1 MRWLSRF
8 HHLKAY
14 IKPTWSL
21 HGAYML
27 LGVYRV
33 EAILEQRICKFN
45 ASYQKRNSLEN
56 FVVPSCNSNC
66 FVSYLAENS
75 LENFRLVYR
84 YTFCEQAKW
93 LKG

>member
-8 HHLKAY
+8 CYLKAY

-21 HGAYML
+21 HDAYML

-45 ASYQKRNSLEN
+45 ASYQNSNSLEN

-75 LENFRLVYR
+75 LENFR
-84 YTFCEQAKW
+84 TNIKKSFCKQTS
-93 LKG
+93 

>member
-8 HHLKAY
+8 CYLKAY

-21 HGAYML
+21 HDAYML

-33 EAILEQRICKFN
+33 EAIFEQRICKFN

-66 FVSYLAENS
+66 L
-75 LENFRLVYR
+75 
-84 YTFCEQAKW
+84 
-93 LKG
+93 